1 MNKRI
6 YEFDEFLLDLEEK
19 RLLRNGQT
27 VSLQP
32 KVFTMLVA
40 FVEKSGELISR
51 EDIMKAVW
59 ADTFVEETNLRFCI
73 HALRKAL
80 GKNAEGIDYIQ
91 TIPKS
96 GYRFTSEVREKITPV
111 IPQQKN
117 AIEVPIEETAK
128 TVTKPKLVLR
138 NWLIGFSVISILCLS
153 ILGFVW
159 QRNTVEISENVIGI
173 NNIAVL
179 PFETIGEKNTEIQI
193 GLADSMITNLSKI
206 KSLKVL
212 PIASIRKFAG
222 QDFDPIT
229 VGRELQT
236 EAVLKG
242 NFRIVANDANVTAS
256 LLKVSNGEVVWTET
270 FTAKGDNS
278 AELENS
284 IAVRLSRL
292 LWLRIAEITD
302 EKSLS
307 NQELNPEAIK
317 TYLSAR
323 KIWRNGELFRR
334 TEMIGLFE
342 KTLALEPNWALAQS
356 SFAEAL
362 LASDRIRLDWE
373 KAEQIA
379 VKAIELDKSIGQPH
393 AVLAEIAHIRDW
405 KWVNAESEFKQAITL
420 NPNYAVSYFKY
431 SQFLRIQRRFAE
443 AETNLKTAIEIEP
456 FSPVFHSSLCQ
467 LYYFDHK
474 TDKAIESCK
483 NARQIDPDH
492 WLVSKLLFWIYVE
505 RKMYAEIDE
514 LVLGKLSPSKRAEH
528 PLTKAIA
535 ENDLKS
541 FWQHLI
547 DEPVKE
553 GNTNVQPISNAVL
566 YSQIGEKEKVL
577 SNLELA
583 LENHD
588 DNLPEINAEPTFDS
602 IRNEIRFAEI
612 VRKIG
617 LK

>member
-1 MNKRI
+1 MDKRI

-40 FVEKSGELISR
+40 FVEKHGELISR

-96 GYRFTSEVREKITPV
+96 GYRFTSEVREKESPIL
-111 IPQQKN
+111 PQQKN
-117 AIEVPIEETAK
+117 EIEVPIEEAAETD
-128 TVTKPKLVLR
+128 TKPKLVLR
-138 NWLIGFSVISILCLS
+138 NRLIGFSVISILCLS

-159 QRNTVEISENVIGI
+159 QRNTVEINEDVIGI

-179 PFETIGEKNTEIQI
+179 PFETIGEKNNQMQI
-193 GLADSMITNLSKI
+193 GLADAIIANLGKI
-206 KSLKVL
+206 RSLKVM
-212 PIASIRKFAG
+212 PMASIHKFAG
-222 QDFDPIT
+222 QDFDPIA

-242 NFRIVANDANVTAS
+242 NFRIVGSDANVTAS
-256 LLKVSNGEVVWTET
+256 LLKVSSGEVVWTET
-270 FTAKGDNS
+270 FTAKGNN
-278 AELENS
+278 AVELENS
-284 IAVRLSRL
+284 VAVRLSRL
-292 LWLRIAEITD
+292 LWLRIAEITA

-342 KTLALEPNWALAQS
+342 KTLALEPNWALAHS
-356 SFAEAL
+356 SYAEAL
-362 LASDRIRLDWE
+362 LAADRMRLDLE
-373 KAEQIA
+373 KAENLA
-379 VKAIELDKSIGQPH
+379 GRSIELDKTIAQPQT
-393 AVLAEIAHIRDW
+393 VLAEIAHFRDW
-405 KWVNAESEFKQAITL
+405 NWEKSESEFKHAIKL
-420 NPNYAVSYFKY
+420 NSNYAVSYLKY
-431 SQFLRIQRRFAE
+431 SEFLRIQRRFAE
-443 AETNLKTAIEIEP
+443 AETTIKKAIEIEP

-467 LYYFDHK
+467 LYYYDRK

-483 NARQIDPDH
+483 YARQIDPDH

-505 RKMYAEIDE
+505 RKMYAEMDE
-514 LVLGKLSPSKRAEH
+514 LVLGKLSPNKRAEH

-553 GNTNVQPISNAVL
+553 GNTNVQPTSNAML

-583 LENHD
+583 FENHD
-588 DNLPEINAEPTFDS
+588 ENLPGINAEPTFDS